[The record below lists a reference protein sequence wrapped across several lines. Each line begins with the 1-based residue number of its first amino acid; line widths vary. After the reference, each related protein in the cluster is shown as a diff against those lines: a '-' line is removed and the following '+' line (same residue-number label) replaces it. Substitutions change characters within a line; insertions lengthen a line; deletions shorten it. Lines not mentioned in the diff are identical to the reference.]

1 MKTHP
6 SLALLC
12 RSLWTGSLLLT
23 LPSLTQAKE
32 EWLSL
37 LPAETVAVI
46 TVKNVPEL
54 VADWDKSSIGGFLA
68 DPAVEKW
75 LAPSYEDGV
84 APWDKFVREAS
95 GDDSLREDVSNY
107 PGASMLVFQ
116 WPDEDSDSTEP
127 IVTEFSEMTGKE
139 AECTESRNRYF
150 EVQQK
155 KDESLKA
162 FTKELEGEE
171 VHYLAADEE
180 DGTPWKTAWTLVNG
194 VLIQSNDR
202 AYLAQAIAGVKN
214 GGSNAAPEVTASFK
228 RLQEIADGEGDLAL
242 YIDTGVLLEK
252 MNAKLA
258 EEAANGEAAAN
269 PFNPQ
274 MFMGALSLDEIRGIG
289 LSLNLR
295 DEASQVD
302 FALLHKESPQGLLV
316 RLLHGV
322 DTQVELPGFVPADA
336 ITASVSRWSFLRLYD
351 DLFAALNKLGPMVGG
366 MVQMQLGSMEQELG
380 IKLRDD
386 LFATLDDQIV
396 SVSVAPK
403 AEGATS
409 DVTGIKLKDAARF
422 SGALETL
429 KGLAGNGLGVFEASD
444 FAGYQVW
451 KMKAT
456 LPGMDQAGA
465 ANEFA
470 YTIAKDHFLVSVG
483 APDALHKILT
493 RMNDPS
499 GEALWDSA
507 EARTAMDSLPA
518 NRTGVGVSHGSELV
532 KMIFSA
538 MAQAQEAI
546 GSQAAPKAKAKGKG
560 KGKGKAKNSDEDDA
574 EGGSDAWFDPA
585 AMPDDE
591 VFARYF
597 GISSSASYSHPD
609 AAHFRAVALPAEG
622 R

>member
-1 MKTHP
+1 MKTRP
-6 SLALLC
+6 STASLRPA
-12 RSLWTGSLLLT
+12 LWTCSLLLA
-23 LPSLTQAKE
+23 LPQLSQAKE
-32 EWLSL
+32 EWLPL
-37 LPAETVAVI
+37 LPADAVAVVVI
-46 TVKNVPEL
+46 KNVPEL

-75 LAPSYEDGV
+75 LAPSFEDGV
-84 APWDKFVREAS
+84 APWDKFIRETS
-95 GDDSLREDVSNY
+95 GDDSLREDVSDY

-116 WPDEDSDSTEP
+116 WPDEASESTEP
-127 IVTEFSEMTGKE
+127 IVTELSEIAGKE
-139 AECTESRNRYF
+139 TEFKESRARYF
-150 EVQQK
+150 ELQQE
-155 KDESLKA
+155 KDDSLKP
-162 FTKELEGEE
+162 FTTEIEGEE
-171 VHYLAADEE
+171 VHYLAADEQE
-180 DGTPWKTAWTLVNG
+180 DTPWTTAWAIANG
-194 VLIQSNDR
+194 VLIQTNDR
-202 AYLAQAIAGVKN
+202 AALAKTIAGVKN
-214 GGSNAAPEVTASFK
+214 GGANAAPELSANFK
-228 RLQEIADGEGDLAL
+228 RLQEIADGEGDLTL
-242 YIDTGVLLEK
+242 YIDAAVLLEK
-252 MNAKLA
+252 MNAKMA

-274 MFMGALSLDEIRGIG
+274 MFMGALSLDEIRGLG

-302 FALLHKESPQGLLV
+302 FALLHKDDPQGLLV

-322 DTQVELPGFVPADA
+322 DTAVELPGFVPADA

-351 DLFAALNKLGPMVGG
+351 DLFAALNKLGPMIGG
-366 MVQMQLGSMEQELG
+366 MVQMQLGTMEQELG

-386 LFATLDDQIV
+386 VFATLDDQIV

-403 AEGATS
+403 AKGSTS

-444 FAGYQVW
+444 FAGYKVW

-456 LPGMDQAGA
+456 LPGMDQAGS

-470 YTIAKDHFLVSVG
+470 YTIANDHFLISVG
-483 APDALHKILT
+483 APDALHKILN

-507 EARTAMDSLPA
+507 EARAAIEALPA

-546 GSQAAPKAKAKGKG
+546 GAQTAPKGKAKGKG
-560 KGKGKAKNSDEDDA
+560 KGKAKADDA
-574 EGGSDAWFDPA
+574 DDTGSDAWFDPA
-585 AMPDDE
+585 AMPDDA